1 MPRREKNLNLM
12 GSISIASVTVSYNG
26 ARTLSRHLDALE
38 RQTRRIDEIIVVD
51 NASSDGTTKVLAS
64 HQDVTVL
71 GLSENFGVGGG
82 YAEGL
87 KYAALRKKYD
97 WIWLFDQDSVP
108 AADALDQL
116 LVEIEKMGEALETV
130 AILAPV
136 CLHSGTKMPYQ
147 GLLWKAG
154 RIAEM
159 PADFSRP
166 ITWVDLVISSGSLIR
181 RQAVESVGLPR
192 ADFFMDFVDYEHCLR
207 LRHNGLRIGVVRD
220 SHLVH
225 VLGDP
230 RVFAY
235 LGYTTRWT
243 DHEPGRVYY
252 MTRNEVFTIWYQYPN
267 WKHKVFVAYRSL
279 RYAVSII
286 IFGEKKMACLEMICR
301 GWIDGLAGKLGV
313 RHETAAGQETGVVGA
328 AK

>member
-1 MPRREKNLNLM
+1 M
-12 GSISIASVTVSYNG
+12 GPISIASVTVSYNG
-26 ARTLSRHLDALE
+26 ARTLPRHLDALKH
-38 RQTRRIDEIIVVD
+38 QTRRIDEIILVD
-51 NASSDGTTKVLAS
+51 NASCDGTTKVLAS
-64 HQDVTVL
+64 HPDVTVL

-108 AADALDQL
+108 APDALSQL
-116 LVEIEKMGEALETV
+116 LGEVEKMGEVLKTV

-147 GLLWKAG
+147 GLLWKSGRMIEVAG
-154 RIAEM
+154 
-159 PADFSRP
+159 DSSRS
-166 ITWVDLVISSGSLIR
+166 ITWVDLVISSGSLVR

-207 LRHNGLRIGVVRD
+207 LRQNGFRIGVVRD
-220 SHLVH
+220 SHLEH
-225 VLGDP
+225 VLGYP
-230 RVFAY
+230 RVFRY
-235 LGYTTRWT
+235 LGHTTRWT
-243 DHEPGRVYY
+243 DHEPSRVYY
-252 MTRNEVFTIWYQYPN
+252 MTRNEVFTIWHCYPN
-267 WKHKVFVAYRSL
+267 WKPKFFLAYRSL

-286 IFGEKKMACLEMICR
+286 IFGEKKKSCLGMISR
-301 GWIDGLAGKLGV
+301 GWVDGLAGKLGV
-313 RHETAAGQETGVVGA
+313 RPETAVLQKTGIVGA